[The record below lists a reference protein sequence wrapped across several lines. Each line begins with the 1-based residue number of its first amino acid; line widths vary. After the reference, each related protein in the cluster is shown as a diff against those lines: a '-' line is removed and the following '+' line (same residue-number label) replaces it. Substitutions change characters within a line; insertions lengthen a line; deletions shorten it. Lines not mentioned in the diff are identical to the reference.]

1 MKIEGCEFPDD
12 LLYDAEGLVWCRPDS
27 GDVTIGITSIYA
39 AVAGRIAKVSSKPLK
54 VMYPPGTAIGFVE
67 SPKHFGPIR
76 TPIGGVLLDV
86 NEQALR
92 DPRKVTDSP
101 YGEGWVA
108 RLRPSDFRTDRA
120 SLLRLP
126 ANRDRFA
133 KQIGSLRVRCFAAFP
148 DHEMFEIGTECA
160 AVLVKLN
167 ELLARVP
174 VGDIVHLVTDDGMAP
189 IEMVRWSDETGQP
202 VIDDRREGN
211 LFHFLVRKVS

>member
-1 MKIEGCEFPDD
+1 MSVPSSVVFVCVAVLSLSSCCSTISVFFFFFSSRRRHTRFDCDWSSDVCSSD
-12 LLYDAEGLVWCRPDS
+12 LWCRHDS

-54 VMYPPGTAIGFVE
+54 VMYPTGTAIGFVE

-86 NEQALR
+86 NELALR

-108 RLRPSDFRTDRA
+108 RLRPSDFKTDRA
-120 SLLRLP
+120 PLLRLP
-126 ANRDRFA
+126 ADRGRFE

-174 VGDIVHLVTDDGMAP
+174 VRHVVHLVAD
-189 IEMVRWSDETGQP
+189 
-202 VIDDRREGN
+202 
-211 LFHFLVRKVS
+211 H